1 MRVMSKQTLLRILAI
16 GLGLLSTTPMAAQR
30 VPSGTI
36 AGQVV
41 TQDGE
46 RPLAARVWLVGA
58 ARPGAQN
65 PRGTFRFDGLLPGR
79 YHLRATFIGYV
90 PFDTVLVVRS
100 GATARLVVR
109 LAASPVQLSDMTI
122 REVATPPPPP
132 PRPAPPPRPPVDC
145 GLLMVVGSKAMLC
158 TSAELLP
165 RATVLRDREFL
176 GPNTLIRAAAQSA
189 VTQAGFVPERL
200 LQLDDR
206 TWLITARDPTR
217 PVGLGSVRIEV
228 EETGA
233 HDTTVRISLTS
244 ATFVSTRS
252 QLDRAQAYLT
262 GIRRILGSR

>member
-1 MRVMSKQTLLRILAI
+1 MRLMPKPLLPWLLAFGFSLFSTRTL
-16 GLGLLSTTPMAAQR
+16 AAQR
-30 VPSGTI
+30 VPPGTI
-36 AGQVV
+36 SGQVV
-41 TQDGE
+41 TQDGD

-58 ARPGAQN
+58 VRPGVQN
-65 PRGTFRFDGLLPGR
+65 PRGTFRFAGLPPGR

-90 PFDTVLVVRS
+90 PFDTVLTIRS

-109 LAASPVQLSDMTI
+109 LVASPVQLSDMTI
-122 REVATPPPPP
+122 REVAVPPPPP
-132 PRPAPPPRPPVDC
+132 PRPAPPPRPPVNC
-145 GLLMVVGSKAMLC
+145 GLLLVVGSKAMLC
-158 TSAELLP
+158 TSPELLP
-165 RATVLRDREFL
+165 RATVLRDREFF
-176 GPNTLIRAAAQSA
+176 GPNMLIRAAAQRA

-206 TWLITARDPTR
+206 TWLITARDPSR

-262 GIRRILGSR
+262 GIRRILGSP